1 MGRILQY
8 WRMFR
13 WKWNEMEPL
22 NVETISNNQGE
33 SKNDFI
39 LIFAECKRNRLE
51 NKTRFQWIKKRPAP
65 KKNTYKNSEEQCGIK
80 VRRHFFFREYGQNQF
95 VDSMLWLQ
103 RTRWLSAFDLQ
114 KCDLWLC
121 TKRQSYT
128 STPPKSG
135 ACVCVANRTT
145 KG

>member
-65 KKNTYKNSEEQCGIK
+65 KKKYI
-80 VRRHFFFREYGQNQF
+80 
-95 VDSMLWLQ
+95 
-103 RTRWLSAFDLQ
+103 Q
-114 KCDLWLC
+114 K
-121 TKRQSYT
+121 
-128 STPPKSG
+128 
-135 ACVCVANRTT
+135 
-145 KG
+145 